1 MKEFEDYKQLCLIG
15 EGAFGRVYK
24 AVTAQNRVIAI
35 KHIKFDTDEEGIPS
49 TALREISLLKTLKNH
64 SNIVP

>member
-1 MKEFEDYKQLCLIG
+1 MVG

-24 AVTAQNRVIAI
+24 AITAQNRVVAV
-35 KHIKFDTDEEGIPS
+35 KQIKFDSDEEGIPS

-64 SNIVP
+64 SNIVPYITF